1 MFLEVPCCSISP
13 SDCCASCGWSGPQQG
28 SAPGPLKSVKATQP
42 PPVPGGQFS
51 GDPASRRGLAM
62 QDCRGLWPDKTA
74 QALVPRPA
82 GAQGLALPLPRGCGK
97 RAWREAVGVTASLG
111 SFCWVVFCLSAA
123 LSVPCVSL
131 LSSYEGCSG
140 LPPPSLSG
148 SSIPGGQWT
157 ALGRALA
164 RFLRWGEARRTSWK
178 KLILCNSSTRG
189 SGLRWWR
196 VCSVP
201 TLFRVLLFSP
211 SSSSSLIPI
220 FLGFSFLSWYPR
232 TSAKCSQQRR
242 KLIRFAFNLLKHLG
256 LKLKQRETKLG
267 TDQRVSVCVCI
278 HRENKTWGRR
288 QSPVPLCCCIKHCD

>member
-1 MFLEVPCCSISP
+1 MCFSEWHLDMDRGSACPWVSFQKLWFSVTHMGSEWPPVVHPASITLMHYALVTMFLEVPCCSISP

-148 SSIPGGQWT
+148 SSIPGGQ
-157 ALGRALA
+157 
-164 RFLRWGEARRTSWK
+164 
-178 KLILCNSSTRG
+178 
-189 SGLRWWR
+189 
-196 VCSVP
+196 
-201 TLFRVLLFSP
+201 
-211 SSSSSLIPI
+211 
-220 FLGFSFLSWYPR
+220 
-232 TSAKCSQQRR
+232 
-242 KLIRFAFNLLKHLG
+242 
-256 LKLKQRETKLG
+256 
-267 TDQRVSVCVCI
+267 
-278 HRENKTWGRR
+278 
-288 QSPVPLCCCIKHCD
+288 